1 MTTGTATTTVSAV
14 MLSDLWGDARSARK
28 ARLAV
33 GALIVA
39 AVAIGMTAPAMDA
52 SGIAFVLGLSVAIL
66 GWLAWTLLPP
76 RLETTVVALAAISLG
91 GSVVVASGGRG
102 AAAAAAFP
110 LIAVAAAT
118 ERLPLPLAFLVA
130 ATAFVSLLA
139 GALIAG
145 SSLTLVL
152 AFVVPL
158 AGLIAG
164 LAPRQHVARLEQAE
178 LLLAESQRA
187 TEEQARAAALDER
200 LRIAREVHDVLAHSL
215 AALSISLEVTHALLA
230 DERDPDAALVQV
242 ERSQQLVTQ
251 GIAETRQ
258 AVAAL
263 RTEVAPLPIE
273 IARLVDDYGRET
285 GSDTSFSSEGEPR
298 RLPPEAEFACRR
310 VAQEALTNAR
320 KHAAGAH
327 VLASL
332 EYGPSEVRLL
342 VRSEGGLPSTQPLDA
357 SSGYGIAGMRER
369 AQLLEGRL
377 TAGEV
382 KGGWQVE
389 LRIPA

>member
-1 MTTGTATTTVSAV
+1 MTRETATTTVCRV
-14 MLSDLWGDARSARK
+14 MLSDLWGDARAARK

-52 SGIAFVLGLSVAIL
+52 SGVAFLLGFSVAIL
-66 GWLAWTLLPP
+66 GWLAWTLLPS

-91 GSVVVASGGRG
+91 GSILVASGGRG

-118 ERLPLPLAFLVA
+118 ERLPLSFAFLVA
-130 ATAFVSLLA
+130 AIAFVSLLA
-139 GALIAG
+139 GGLIAG

-152 AFVVPL
+152 ALVVPL

-215 AALSISLEVTHALLA
+215 AALSITLEITHALLA
-230 DERDPDAALVQV
+230 DEREPDAALVQV
-242 ERSQQLVTQ
+242 ERAQQLVTQ

-263 RTEVAPLPIE
+263 RADVAPLPVE
-273 IARLVDDYGRET
+273 IARLVEDYGRET
-285 GSDTSFSSEGEPR
+285 GSDASFCSEGKPR
-298 RLPPEAEFACRR
+298 PLLPEAELACRR
-310 VAQEALTNAR
+310 VTQEALTNAR

-327 VLASL
+327 VLAGL
-332 EYGPSEVRLL
+332 EYGTSEVRLL
-342 VRSEGGLPSTQPLDA
+342 VRSEGGLLSTHPSA
-357 SSGYGIAGMRER
+357 HSRGYGIAGMRER

-382 KGGWQVE
+382 EGGWQVE